1 MKPKTIL
8 IYFSIFSDY
17 DGRTA
22 LHLAAAE
29 GHLDCVIFL
38 LSCGV
43 PHDPKD
49 RWGNLP
55 FDEAETFGHEK
66 VADYLRQWNE
76 KLENVVNKNESK
88 LDVAAFELQQ
98 LELSKEVRG
107 LGSKL
112 KKFFT

>member
-1 MKPKTIL
+1 MST
-8 IYFSIFSDY
+8 FSDY

-29 GHLDCVIFL
+29 GHLDCVTFL

-55 FDEAETFGHEK
+55 IDEAETFGHEK
-66 VADYLRQWNE
+66 VAEYLRLWNE
-76 KLENVVNKNESK
+76 KLQKIGNNVEPQ

-98 LELSKEVRG
+98 LNLSKEVSG

-112 KKFFT
+112 KKYFT